1 MSGLRERLAEIIR
14 TGVVMGFQ
22 DEVTNGDELADAAL
36 AAFRQWMDA
45 EGLACVPREATE
57 DMALVAIE
65 GTQQAGYRKPTRTQ
79 VTVAHRWMCY
89 AAPDPLGDGP

>member
-1 MSGLRERLAEIIR
+1 MSGLREKIAEAIGIKM
-14 TGVVMGFQ
+14 TGAPEHGKYYGK
-22 DEVTNGDELADAAL
+22 EADAAIL
-36 AAFRQWMDA
+36 ALRQWMDA
-45 EGLACVPREATE
+45 EGLVVVPREATE

-89 AAPDPLGDGP
+89 AAPDVLGKP